1 MSNPAPMHRL
11 TDEHNL
17 LQREVQRRQQ
27 RVLDVLAEGRWPA
40 EEVRGLLDYL
50 RYEVLD
56 QAVNEERLLYP
67 LTAAGFADP
76 RIQQLVDDHVGLRD
90 MADRLAG
97 LVAGGPGGRDTGD
110 LATGDLAALLEEL
123 RERLDRHLRNEQQVL
138 QPVAET
144 GVEPIRQPYRSHEWY
159 ALTEGPVV
167 DLDRLPRAFGHS
179 AVLDRLARMRPGER
193 LEIGSGAPLR
203 TLQELVS
210 RRGMADVYGWAYL
223 EEGPR
228 HWRAEVTRRAGSR

>member
-1 MSNPAPMHRL
+1 MSDRAPMHRL
-11 TDEHNL
+11 ADEHAL
-17 LQREVQRRQQ
+17 LQQEVERRQQ
-27 RVLDVLAEGRWPA
+27 RVLDVLADGRWPA

-67 LTAAGFADP
+67 LTEEGFADP
-76 RIQQLVDDHVGLRD
+76 RIQHLVDDHVQLRD
-90 MADRLAG
+90 IADRLAG
-97 LVAGGPGGRDTGD
+97 LVAGGSGEQDTGR
-110 LATGDLAALLEEL
+110 LTATLHEL
-123 RERLDRHLRNEQQVL
+123 RERLDRHLRNEQHVL

-144 GVEPIRQPYRSHEWY
+144 GVEPIRQPFRSHEWY

-179 AVLDRLARMRPGER
+179 AVLDRLARLRPGER
-193 LEIGSGAPLR
+193 LEISSGARLR

-210 RRGMADVYGWAYL
+210 RRGMTDVYGWAYL
-223 EEGPR
+223 EEGPQR
-228 HWRAEVTRRAGSR
+228 WRAEVTRRSAAR